1 MLLAAPYIVGVNLLQ
16 VIPPMSSS
24 TNDAYLGLNKAT
36 EYTLKPAYIV
46 GKSAMALELRHFGPR
61 DTSKAMS
68 KLMTTVWLALAF
80 KRCINRLRS
89 RKQPLLIIYASVTGT
104 ATRFAGEVGQ
114 ILRAFANVSFFDACL
129 FDPQNLQVFDLID
142 QSTIVLFVSSTHG
155 NGDVP
160 PQSQKFF
167 STLFGE
173 RSRSGLLES
182 KSCGVLGFGSSAYP
196 GMCEEWRLGFLRYL
210 ANIYFPPT
218 RNLHSLQ
225 RRGEVS
231 ISSAIVGW
239 RGRNCGKGRVRLC

>member
-61 DTSKAMS
+61 DTSKAIS
-68 KLMTTVWLALAF
+68 KLMTTVWLAMFL

-114 ILRAFANVSFFDACL
+114 IMRAFANVSFFDACL
-129 FDPQNLQVFDLID
+129 FDPQNLEVFDLID
-142 QSTIVLFVSSTHG
+142 QSTLVLFASSTHG

-160 PQSQKFF
+160 PQSTRFF

-173 RSRSGLLES
+173 RASLLEG
-182 KSCGVLGFGSSAYP
+182 KRCGVLGFGSSAYP
-196 GMCEEWRLGFLRYL
+196 GMCEEWRLGFSRYL
-210 ANIYFPPT
+210 ANIYSNSRAQYST
-218 RNLHSLQ
+218 AGR
-225 RRGEVS
+225 S
-231 ISSAIVGW
+231 IYQLSY
-239 RGRNCGKGRVRLC
+239 RLLGP